1 LKDTPAKTVD
11 GERVELHMNA
21 GLLVDMP
28 HLKESGADG
37 VGLFRT
43 ELLFMLSSTL
53 PKLERQIES
62 YRAVVARAGDKP
74 VVFRTLDIGGDKV
87 LHYLR
92 QPKEENP
99 AMGWRAVRMGLDRP
113 ALLRTQLRAFLRGA
127 AGHELRV
134 MIPMVSMAD
143 EMDQV
148 HELLKKECAII
159 KSKGYELPR
168 RIAVGAMIEVP
179 CLLFELDA
187 LMKKVDFVSIGS
199 NDLMQFMFAA
209 DRTNARV
216 GSRYDALSPAPLRA
230 LKSLVKAAGKHD
242 VPLTLCGEMAGR
254 PIEALALIALG
265 IRSLSMA
272 PASIG
277 PVKTMILSLHAARAT
292 KLLDDLIK
300 KNVHGIR
307 AELEAFAKSEGI
319 EI

>member
-1 LKDTPAKTVD
+1 VTTD
-11 GERVELHMNA
+11 GVRVQLHINA

-28 HLKESGADG
+28 HLRESGADG
-37 VGLFRT
+37 VGLYRT

-53 PKLERQIES
+53 PKLERQVDS
-62 YRAVVARAGDKP
+62 YRAIIARADGKP
-74 VVFRTLDIGGDKV
+74 VIFRTLDIGGDKV

-113 ALLRTQLRAFLRGA
+113 ALLRTQLRALLRA
-127 AGHELRV
+127 AGGQELRV
-134 MIPMVSMAD
+134 MIPMVSAAH
-143 EMDQV
+143 EMDAV
-148 HELLKKECAII
+148 RALIEKEHAIVL
-159 KSKGYELPR
+159 SKGHEAPKKV
-168 RIAVGAMIEVP
+168 AVGAMIEVP

-187 LMKKVDFVSIGS
+187 LMKKVDFVSVGS

-216 GSRYDALSPAPLRA
+216 GSRYDSLSPAPLRA
-230 LKSLVKAAGKHD
+230 LKSLVKSAAKHD

-265 IRSLSMA
+265 FRSLSMA

-277 PVKTMILSLHAARAT
+277 PVKTMILSLNVARAT
-292 KLLDDLIK
+292 KLLDDLLRK
-300 KNVHGIR
+300 ETRDIR
-307 AELEAFAKSEGI
+307 AQLGAFAKGEDI
-319 EI
+319 EV